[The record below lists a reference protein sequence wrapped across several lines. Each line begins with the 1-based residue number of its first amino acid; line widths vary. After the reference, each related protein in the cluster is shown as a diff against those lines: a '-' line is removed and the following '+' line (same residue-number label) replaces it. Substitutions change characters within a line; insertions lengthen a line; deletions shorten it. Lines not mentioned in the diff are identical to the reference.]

1 MLLLRESETELPK
14 IGKEENYPR
23 ISSRESQ
30 DADQIRKN
38 TKNFLS
44 SNVTNNTMLANS
56 NNNKKIGRGFTCL
69 TNGRNSNY
77 VYSHFSNVIN
87 QNFRSSTSAT
97 NNRNHNYYTQYSY
110 HLVPIKRC
118 KGVCAMIFDNFSF
131 LRHNINNIN
140 SSKSNRKHNTISVTP
155 NSNSISSS
163 DISVNSIGSS
173 GTIDQN
179 KPLQQHQLNF
189 SNFDMT
195 FSSTKEFNDYI
206 LILIEKN
213 PQILSN
219 VEKIYSKINSY
230 GIIPNATTYN
240 ILLEAIGNLK
250 KEPLSMSKMMNYYNK
265 MIESHIVPSH
275 YTFSILIRHLGKRY
289 REFDYQK
296 IFWTMRLKL
305 KPDDKYASQ
314 CIENIRVEENNLN
327 LALVM
332 LNDAFR
338 TKAIKYDTDLY
349 DWLLCSIAYGG
360 KIEDA
365 LNVFENM
372 EKNRVVSPLTYGYL
386 VRLYGRVGDIEC
398 ALECYQEYVKKLP
411 SYYKNMVQNPLAIY
425 NHLIYAYVNCNDFNG
440 AANVMDNLIPRNNLK
455 PNDSTYYTIIKS
467 LCEKGEIKLA
477 EKYFNKFNVQ
487 LQHTSS
493 PLLLNIRAKIYS
505 TLVAHYSTTP
515 GYYSK
520 ATELFNNVMGRED
533 LRIDSAALNVYI
545 YATIKYQIDKLNE
558 LVESLLNSGRVFD
571 DYLTKDIIMHYSEVE
586 SPSKTLNIMARI
598 LFNYQ
603 KSINGIER
611 FYHYKELFAYLLNN
625 SDVSLNEAIDF
636 KLKFYYCSFDI
647 SPIVN
652 EILIKKYIALK
663 KQSKHFSRLKSLSET
678 QISGLFD
685 SFGFKLRDDNKNE
698 SINDHINGLL
708 ELMDDFVA
716 TGVMVPY
723 HTIEKY
729 SDPLKEFGDEE
740 AIKKWNELCLT
751 MTKMYDI
758 NKKDNDDVVVEAD
771 KKDKSGEILMME
783 RNPTTEEINRSSEL
797 ASICRG
803 NDIKPGVILTGI
815 KQILDDNLL
824 PTPELVSQ
832 AIRNLGKQNKLEE
845 ALEIYKLFLT
855 FYTQWNKQV
864 REKALYYIYN
874 SVLIAYAS
882 NDKADE
888 AFKVHDEMIKK
899 CWHPDADAYADLLV
913 VEKEADP
920 YDITTVLS
928 IYSEIIKFKIRP
940 TIYLCNVLIS
950 KFGKALWV
958 DLAQKIYDDMEI
970 NQIQPTVITYGALLS
985 AYTKAKYE
993 EKALELFRQ
1002 IENKADIR
1010 LRIGQYN
1017 TMMQYY
1023 IADVPSKEKV
1033 LEFYHKSQQR
1043 NLEPNSHTYKIL
1055 IDMHATIE
1063 PYDMK
1068 SALNVLEEMKQKD
1081 VIVPKATHYASLIY
1095 AYGYCQ
1101 KDLKS
1106 ALEVFHSLESTHSI
1120 APDVEIF
1127 KALLDALLGN
1137 GKIKEAEEY
1146 YNMISNEANIKS
1158 SSIDNLFIKSYGK
1171 LGQLEKAEKLFNSMS
1186 DISREPGTYEE
1197 MITAYISN
1205 GNIEKA
1211 KGIVHI
1217 LKNKNYSNIIKNNI
1231 NNLLRS

>member
-1 MLLLRESETELPK
+1 
-14 IGKEENYPR
+14 
-23 ISSRESQ
+23 
-30 DADQIRKN
+30 
-38 TKNFLS
+38 
-44 SNVTNNTMLANS
+44 
-56 NNNKKIGRGFTCL
+56 
-69 TNGRNSNY
+69 
-77 VYSHFSNVIN
+77 
-87 QNFRSSTSAT
+87 
-97 NNRNHNYYTQYSY
+97 
-110 HLVPIKRC
+110 
-118 KGVCAMIFDNFSF
+118 
-131 LRHNINNIN
+131 
-140 SSKSNRKHNTISVTP
+140 
-155 NSNSISSS
+155 
-163 DISVNSIGSS
+163 
-173 GTIDQN
+173 
-179 KPLQQHQLNF
+179 
-189 SNFDMT
+189 
-195 FSSTKEFNDYI
+195 
-206 LILIEKN
+206 
-213 PQILSN
+213 
-219 VEKIYSKINSY
+219 
-230 GIIPNATTYN
+230 
-240 ILLEAIGNLK
+240 
-250 KEPLSMSKMMNYYNK
+250 
-265 MIESHIVPSH
+265 
-275 YTFSILIRHLGKRY
+275 
-289 REFDYQK
+289 K

-1211 KGIVHI
+1211 KGI
-1217 LKNKNYSNIIKNNI
+1217 
-1231 NNLLRS
+1231 

>member
-1 MLLLRESETELPK
+1 
-14 IGKEENYPR
+14 
-23 ISSRESQ
+23 
-30 DADQIRKN
+30 
-38 TKNFLS
+38 
-44 SNVTNNTMLANS
+44 MLANS

-815 KQILDDNLL
+815 KQILDDNSL

-958 DLAQKIYDDMEI
+958 DLAQKIYDDK
-970 NQIQPTVITYGALLS
+970 N
-985 AYTKAKYE
+985 
-993 EKALELFRQ
+993 
-1002 IENKADIR
+1002 
-1010 LRIGQYN
+1010 
-1017 TMMQYY
+1017 
-1023 IADVPSKEKV
+1023 
-1033 LEFYHKSQQR
+1033 
-1043 NLEPNSHTYKIL
+1043 
-1055 IDMHATIE
+1055 
-1063 PYDMK
+1063 
-1068 SALNVLEEMKQKD
+1068 
-1081 VIVPKATHYASLIY
+1081 HY
-1095 AYGYCQ
+1095 Q
-1101 KDLKS
+1101 
-1106 ALEVFHSLESTHSI
+1106 HSE
-1120 APDVEIF
+1120 
-1127 KALLDALLGN
+1127 
-1137 GKIKEAEEY
+1137 
-1146 YNMISNEANIKS
+1146 
-1158 SSIDNLFIKSYGK
+1158 
-1171 LGQLEKAEKLFNSMS
+1171 
-1186 DISREPGTYEE
+1186 
-1197 MITAYISN
+1197 
-1205 GNIEKA
+1205 
-1211 KGIVHI
+1211 
-1217 LKNKNYSNIIKNNI
+1217 
-1231 NNLLRS
+1231 